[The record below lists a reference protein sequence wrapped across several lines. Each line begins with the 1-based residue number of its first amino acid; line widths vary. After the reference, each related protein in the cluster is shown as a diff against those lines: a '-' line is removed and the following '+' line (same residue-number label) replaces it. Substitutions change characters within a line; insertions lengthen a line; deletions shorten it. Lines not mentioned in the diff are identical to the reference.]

1 MVTCFALAGRMAAT
15 VRGMRSGGLR
25 FFMVGQADQ
34 RSGHLDGCRDS
45 GNRPFFHVA
54 LAAIG

>member
-1 MVTCFALAGRMAAT
+1 MTAT

-25 FFMVGQADQ
+25 FIMVGQADQ